1 MELILTTSMVKLW
14 DSYASCEDYLR
25 NCMENGYTFGITK
38 SCPKVLENERSTN
51 YQFLQVY
58 DLDDAQVEQLIQPT
72 MQEIHDILALDWRK
86 AALFLKGVGLNEE
99 NIDFIESDF
108 AKAIMVEPRMM
119 DDPFVTKK
127 IYGMI
132 KKRII
137 DAKIG
142 VIKVRGN
149 YSIIS
154 GDPYALCQSIFG
166 LEVTGLLKAGE
177 IYNKYW
183 LDHGVDNVVCF
194 RAPMTCA
201 NNVIKMHVN
210 GSEEA
215 QHWYRYMVSCSLLNA
230 WTPRRLR

>member
-1 MELILTTSMVKLW
+1 MDLSNVELILTTSMVKLW

-25 NCMENGYTFGITK
+25 NCKENGYTFGITK

-58 DLDDAQVEQLIQPT
+58 DL
-72 MQEIHDILALDWRK
+72 
-86 AALFLKGVGLNEE
+86 
-99 NIDFIESDF
+99 
-108 AKAIMVEPRMM
+108 
-119 DDPFVTKK
+119 DPFVTKK

-210 GSEEA
+210 GSEEVQIYGVMFA
-215 QHWYRYMVSCSLLNA
+215 AECLGHHGGCA
-230 WTPRRLR
+230 ERRGQRR